1 MEKIYLV
8 LYTSRLGIGG
18 IQTFVLQMAE
28 ALQAYPN
35 VQVAIFCHYPELSEE
50 EGIPKGV
57 ELWALSK
64 SSFVIK
70 VINKLRNLLQVI
82 RPQFDLKEWLTKRY
96 FFKQIKKIQQAHQVI
111 IHNNI
116 QVGDALVYD
125 TQQKLGVPYITTL
138 HGAYKHILRE
148 EVSAAEEEEL
158 RQVFLNLLE
167 TASSIVYLSSK
178 NLEPFYKL
186 LPQKTITS
194 YPNFERIYN
203 GLAAPEVPVKDT
215 STTHLVFGM
224 VARGHPDKGW
234 VDVLEVAQ
242 ELIQEGYINFE
253 LRLFADGDY
262 VGTLLQEKDWFP
274 QIQYFGST
282 NTPLKEIVTFDVGLL
297 PSYYEEMPFTI
308 IEYLACGKVC
318 IATDVGAI
326 AEMIEAPNGDVAGVL
341 VPINQEKKVDRA
353 ALKKA
358 FLHFLNDPTVVSHY
372 QQAVQGAFEKFDLKH
387 TAKDYY
393 QLYKNAIKK

>member
-1 MEKIYLV
+1 MKKIYLV

-35 VQVAIFCHYPELSEE
+35 VQVAIFCHYPEWSENQ
-50 EGIPKGV
+50 GIPKGV
-57 ELWALSK
+57 DLWALSK
-64 SSFVIK
+64 SSLLIK
-70 VINKLRNLLQVI
+70 VINKLRNLVKI
-82 RPQFDLKEWLTKRY
+82 IHPQFDLKEWLTKRY
-96 FFKQIKKIQQAHQVI
+96 FFKQIKKAQKQHQVV

-116 QVGDALVYD
+116 QIGDALVYA
-125 TQQKLGVPYITTL
+125 TQQQLGVPYITTL

-148 EVSAAEEEEL
+148 EVSATEEEKL
-158 RQVFLNLLE
+158 RQVLVRLLE

-186 LPQKTITS
+186 LPKETIAR
-194 YPNFERIYN
+194 YPKFERIYN
-203 GLAAPEVPVKDT
+203 GLAAPPVPVKDT
-215 STTHLVFGM
+215 NTKHLVFGM

-234 VDVLEVAQ
+234 IDVMEVAQ
-242 ELIQEGYINFE
+242 ELIQEGNINFE

-262 VGTLLQEKDWFP
+262 LKNLMEERDWLP
-274 QIQYFGST
+274 QIQYLGAT

-326 AEMIEAPNGDVAGVL
+326 AEMMEAPNGEVAGILIPV
-341 VPINQEKKVDRA
+341 NKEQKVDRV

-358 FLHFLNDPTVVSHY
+358 LLHFLKEPTAVGSY

-387 TAKDYY
+387 TAKNYY
-393 QLYKNAIKK
+393 ELYKNAIEK

>member
-28 ALQAYPN
+28 ALQVYPN

-50 EGIPKGV
+50 KGIPKGV

-70 VINKLRNLLQVI
+70 IINKLRNLLQFI

-96 FFKQIKKIQQAHQVI
+96 FFKQIKKAQQQYQVV

-116 QVGDALVYD
+116 QIGDALVYD
-125 TQQKLGVPYITTL
+125 TQQELGVPYITTL

-148 EVSAAEEEEL
+148 EVSTAEEEEM
-158 RQVFLNLLE
+158 RQVFVKLLE

-178 NLEPFYKL
+178 NLEPFYKI
-186 LPQKTITS
+186 LPKETINAYS
-194 YPNFERIYN
+194 KFKRIYN
-203 GLAAPEVPVKDT
+203 GLNAPEVSIKDT
-215 STTHLVFGM
+215 STAHLVFGM

-234 VDVLEVAQ
+234 IDVLEVAQ
-242 ELIQEGYINFE
+242 ELIQEGHINFE

-262 VGTLLQEKDWFP
+262 VGKLLQEKDWFP

-372 QQAVQGAFEKFDLKH
+372 QKAVQGAFEKFDLKH

-393 QLYKNAIKK
+393 QLYQNAIKK

>member
-50 EGIPKGV
+50 EGIPEGV
-57 ELWALSK
+57 ELWVLSK
-64 SSFVIK
+64 RALVIK
-70 VINKLRNLLQVI
+70 VINKLRNLLKII

-96 FFKQIKKIQQAHQVI
+96 FFKQIKKAQQQHQVV

-116 QVGDALVYD
+116 QIGDAMVYAA
-125 TQQKLGVPYITTL
+125 QQELGVPYITTL

-148 EVSAAEEEEL
+148 EVGAEEEEEL
-158 RQVFLNLLE
+158 RQVLVRLLE
-167 TASSIVYLSSK
+167 TASSIVYLSAK

-186 LPQKTITS
+186 LPEETIS
-194 YPNFERIYN
+194 NYANFKRIYN
-203 GLAAPEVPVKDT
+203 GLAAPAVPIRDT

-234 VDVLEVAQ
+234 IDVMEVAQ
-242 ELIQEGYINFE
+242 ELIQEGHINFE
-253 LRLFADGDY
+253 LRLFADGEY
-262 VGTLLQEKDWFP
+262 VKNLMQEREWLP
-274 QIQYFGST
+274 QIQYLGAT
-282 NTPLKEIVTFDVGLL
+282 NTPLKEIITFDVGLL

-326 AEMIEAPNGDVAGVL
+326 AEMIEAPNGDRAGILIAVDKEL
-341 VPINQEKKVDRA
+341 KVDRV

-358 FLHFLNDPTVVSHY
+358 FLHFLKNPAAVDHY

-393 QLYKNAIKK
+393 ELYKNAIKK